1 MAAVNPEVNTMGE
14 SPIKVGLFVKEYPGY
29 RKMTSDELRTSD
41 MQTLLIQT
49 HMQYNG
55 WPLLETPIILKSI
68 RPLYVES
75 SDRHRPRSIP
85 NPVAGF
91 ERFMTFPESI
101 YSDVYFNGSQILNKN
116 YEKVLNNTYIAID
129 GNNERELIDI
139 IEELKK
145 DSLYSPDLWIT
156 VKVLWGEGSI
166 DSNSLCLYVKND
178 FDPKQY
184 GGSRRSRRHKRSKRV
199 KKQKKFTRKH

>member
-1 MAAVNPEVNTMGE
+1 
-14 SPIKVGLFVKEYPGY
+14 
-29 RKMTSDELRTSD
+29 MTSDELRTTD
-41 MQTLLIQT
+41 MQTVLIQT

-55 WPLLETPIILKSI
+55 WPLLETPIRLKSI
-68 RPLYVES
+68 VPLCVES
-75 SDRHRPRSIP
+75 SDRHRLRSMP
-85 NPVAGF
+85 DPVAGF
-91 ERFMTFPESI
+91 GRYMTTPPSI
-101 YSDVYFNGSQILNKN
+101 YSDVYFNESQIVNKN

-139 IEELKK
+139 IKELKK
-145 DSLYSPDLWIT
+145 DLLYSPDLWIA
-156 VKVLWGEGSI
+156 VDVLHGHGSI

-199 KKQKKFTRKH
+199 KKQKKRTRKH